1 MQQFEQY
8 QYLLLK
14 TLKRNGD
21 WVATPVWF
29 ASDDEYHYVFSAG
42 KAGKVKRLRNFSE
55 VKIAGCTVTG
65 KQLSDDQSSEAFLI
79 NDTTSIQQAD
89 RCLKQKYGW
98 QKSLTDIMAKIA
110 NKHKKRQYIK
120 IKRINNN

>member
-1 MQQFEQY
+1 MQQLEQY

-29 ASDDEYHYVFSAG
+29 ASDDEYHYVFSA
-42 KAGKVKRLRNFSE
+42 ANVGKVKRLRNFSD

-65 KQLSDDQSSEAFLI
+65 KPLSEDQASNAFLI
-79 NDTTSIQQAD
+79 DDPACIQQANH
-89 RCLKQKYGW
+89 CLNKKYGW
-98 QKSLTDIMAKIA
+98 QKSLLDMIAKLG
-110 NKHKKRQYIK
+110 KKYDKRQYIK
-120 IKRINNN
+120 IKKSNNN